1 MLYYCITTRTQ
12 KEESQLAYVFNPKLP
27 IYLQMM
33 DIIKERI
40 FNGTYNAREAIPSV
54 RELSGEFSLNP
65 NTVQR
70 AFRELE
76 DTGLIITHSTI
87 GRTVTDDDQLIE
99 REREKTCSKIIERML
114 LEMEK
119 IGIDESE
126 IVSLVEKKIKNK

>member
-1 MLYYCITTRTQ
+1 M
-12 KEESQLAYVFNPKLP
+12 AYVFNPKLP

-40 FNGTYNAREAIPSV
+40 FNGTYNAREAIPTV
-54 RELSGEFSLNP
+54 RELSNEFALNP

-87 GRTVTDDDQLIE
+87 GRTVTDDGSLIRKAKE
-99 REREKTCSKIIERML
+99 EACSKIIGRML
-114 LEMEK
+114 LEFEQ

-126 IVSLVEKKIKNK
+126 IVALVEKELKNK

>member
-1 MLYYCITTRTQ
+1 M
-12 KEESQLAYVFNPKLP
+12 AYVFNPKLP

-126 IVSLVEKKIKNK
+126 IVSRVEKKIKNK

>member
-1 MLYYCITTRTQ
+1 M
-12 KEESQLAYVFNPKLP
+12 AYSFNPKVP

-54 RELSGEFSLNP
+54 RELAGEFSLNP

-87 GRTVTDDDQLIE
+87 GRTVTEDDELIKRAKSE
-99 REREKTCSKIIERML
+99 MCSKIIGRML
-114 LEMEK
+114 LDMEN
-119 IGIDESE
+119 IGIDESD
-126 IVSLVEKKIKNK
+126 IAALVEKELKK